1 MDFKSKYLKYKKKYL
16 ELKNQMGGMDHLKK
30 NSNLSNFSKLSLS
43 NTIRKDFSKNNTEEI
58 NLSDIELNMFK
69 YVHYSGM
76 INDFTADQLLS
87 GNYDKSKI
95 DYNKIIYVAYV
106 VHPEN
111 YIKLKNILKN
121 LVPNI
126 NLQNHF
132 HMTIGFYLVKNPP
145 NINIAE
151 LPDFINCNIKQIL
164 KTKDNGILLSS
175 VSISDETKNLLEN
188 KGVDFRGKNL
198 HLTFGTQ
205 FSYKGFHSNLV
216 LQNWYK

>member
-1 MDFKSKYLKYKKKYL
+1 MYFKSKYLKYKKKYL
-16 ELKNQMGGMDHLKK
+16 ELKKMGGMDNLKK
-30 NSNLSNFSKLSLS
+30 EDQLSNFSKLSLR
-43 NTIRKDFSKNNTEEI
+43 NTVRKDFSKNNIEKI
-58 NLSDIELNMFK
+58 NLSDIELIMFK

-76 INDFTADQLLS
+76 TNDFTADQLLS

-95 DYNKIIYVAYV
+95 DYSKIIYVAYV
-106 VHPEN
+106 VYPES

-145 NINIAE
+145 NINIME
-151 LPDFINCNIKQIL
+151 LPDSIICNIKQIL

-175 VSISDETKNLLEN
+175 VSISDETKKLLEN
-188 KGVDFRGKNL
+188 KGVDFRGKKL
-198 HLTFGTQ
+198 HLTLGTQ
-205 FSYKGFHSNLV
+205 FSYKAFHSNLV
-216 LQNWYK
+216 LKNWNK

>member
-43 NTIRKDFSKNNTEEI
+43 NKVRKDFSKNNIEKI
-58 NLSDIELNMFK
+58 NLSDIELIMFK
-69 YVHYSGM
+69 YVHYGGM
-76 INDFTADQLLS
+76 INDFTAVQLLS

-95 DYNKIIYVAYV
+95 DYSKIIYVAYV
-106 VHPEN
+106 LHPES

-151 LPDFINCNIKQIL
+151 LPNSIICNIKQIL

-175 VSISDETKNLLEN
+175 VSISDETKKLLEN

-198 HLTFGTQ
+198 HLTLGTQ
-205 FSYKGFHSNLV
+205 LPYKGFHSNLV
-216 LQNWYK
+216 LQNWNK